1 MSELDED
8 VMSFRIRKER
18 QRRIALGRFVA
29 YLSLVLT
36 VPWIGFF
43 ILFKDWLGLTYAVA
57 FVPIGVAVNV
67 LYNRGYDMVARVGW
81 MIAATF
87 WALIYSIHFT
97 GDAPPEL
104 IFLVYL
110 GLPFLLLS
118 WREERRAMLGTV
130 LVLSLIA
137 SIAFIDYSWSLASH
151 FGWPNSGGYE
161 AMPGIR
167 LGIVACVGILVM
179 MQLGYFAYH
188 AERTSY
194 EVTRAM
200 QDARNAYQA
209 KSRFLAN
216 MSHEIRTPMN
226 GIIGTLE
233 ILEHSGIKPNQQQ
246 PMSTIKESAF
256 SLMRII
262 DDVLDASKIEADKLE
277 VLPSRTELPELVE
290 QVALTL
296 VPLCSTHG
304 VKQRLFIDYD
314 VPVWVNLDGGR
325 VRQILLNVISNAIK
339 YSASGLTDR
348 AGEVGVFIRP
358 APLLNEDDAPSL
370 EIVVTDN
377 GIGMDQDLMDTF
389 CDPFVQGKEAASS
402 KVSGTGLGMSITTRL
417 LSLMK
422 GKLHVSSTKGKGTTI
437 TIQLPYEAVGGT
449 ADLPDLDGLHVVCIG
464 QVNQNLQLGLNGVL
478 GKGGVRMTY
487 LNRYEDLA
495 VSQVKLSERVVFL
508 LLPADPE
515 KQEEVHRAVLAD
527 YPDAALLLCT
537 PDRSQ
542 LLEKLDDKLYVL
554 PVHPMMRSDL
564 FVALEELSGQ
574 DETVNESGDE
584 GRATVKELHPVPAAM
599 EQSPL
604 QGKRILIV
612 DDNAINLHVLKAQL
626 ELLGHHAVTAS
637 GGREALQTWRSE
649 RVDMVI
655 TDCEM
660 PDLSG
665 YAMTRAIR
673 EEERDKGVPHI
684 PIIAL
689 TADIAQGNDRRFLRS
704 GMNDYMLKP
713 VSMPELQLQIERL
726 SEVQPIKASG

>member
-1 MSELDED
+1 MSELEED
-8 VMSFRIRKER
+8 VMSFRMREER
-18 QRRIALGRFVA
+18 RRRIALGRFVA

-36 VPWIGFF
+36 IPWIGFF
-43 ILFKDWLGLTYAVA
+43 IIFQDWLGLSYAAA
-57 FVPIGVAVNV
+57 FVPVGLTVIV
-67 LYNRGYDMVARVGW
+67 LYNRGYDLLARVGW
-81 MIAATF
+81 MVATTF
-87 WALIYSIHFT
+87 WALIYSVHFV

-110 GLPFLLLS
+110 GMPFLLLS
-118 WREERRAMLGTV
+118 WREEQRAMIGTV
-130 LVLSLIA
+130 LVLSLFA
-137 SIAFIDYSWSLASH
+137 SIAFVDFSWSIANH

-161 AMPGIR
+161 VLPGIR
-167 LGIVACVGILVM
+167 LGIVVTVGMLVM

-200 QDARNAYQA
+200 QEARDAYQA

-226 GIIGTLE
+226 GIIGTLD
-233 ILEHSGIKPNQQQ
+233 ILEHSGIKANQQQ
-246 PMSTIKESAF
+246 PMSTIRESAF
-256 SLMRII
+256 SLLRII

-277 VLPSRTELPELVE
+277 VVPSRTELPELVE

-304 VKQRLFIDYD
+304 VRQRLFIDFD

-348 AGEVGVFIRP
+348 AGEVGIFVRP
-358 APLLNEDDAPSL
+358 VPSVTEGEAPSL

-377 GIGMDQDLMDTF
+377 GIGMDQDLVDTF

-417 LSLMK
+417 LTLMK
-422 GKLHVSSTKGKGTTI
+422 GKIDVSSTVGKGTTI
-437 TIQLPYEAVGGT
+437 TIQLPYESVGGK

-464 QVNQNLQLGLNGVL
+464 LVNKNLQQGLNGVL

-487 LNRYEDLA
+487 LSRYEDLA
-495 VSQVKLSERVVFL
+495 RSHVKLGERVVFL
-508 LLPADPE
+508 LLPTDPE
-515 KQEEVHRAVLAD
+515 KQEEVHQAVLAD
-527 YPDAALLLCT
+527 YPDAALLRCT

-542 LLEKLDDKLYVL
+542 LLEKLDDKFYVL

-564 FVALEELSGQ
+564 FTALAELSGQ
-574 DETVNESGDE
+574 DEVADMGGANVE
-584 GRATVKELHPVPAAM
+584 ELRPALAAM
-599 EQSPL
+599 GQNPVR
-604 QGKRILIV
+604 GKRILIV

-626 ELLGHHAVTAS
+626 ELLGHLAVTAS

-673 EEERDKGVPHI
+673 EEEREKGVSHV
-684 PIIAL
+684 PILAL
-689 TADIAQGNDRRFLRS
+689 TADFAQGSDKRFLRS

-713 VSMPELQLQIERL
+713 VSMPDLQRQIERL
-726 SEVQPIKASG
+726 TGPQLVQASG

>member
-1 MSELDED
+1 MSELEDD
-8 VMSFRIRKER
+8 VMSFRMREER
-18 QRRIALGRFVA
+18 RRRIALGRFVA

-36 VPWIGFF
+36 FPWIGFF
-43 ILFKDWLGLTYAVA
+43 LIFQDWLGLSYAAA
-57 FVPIGVAVNV
+57 FVPVGLTVIV
-67 LYNRGYDMVARVGW
+67 LYNRGYDLLARVGW
-81 MIAATF
+81 MVATTF
-87 WALIYSIHFT
+87 WALIYSVHFV

-110 GLPFLLLS
+110 GMPFLLLS
-118 WREERRAMLGTV
+118 WREEQRAMIGTV
-130 LVLSLIA
+130 LVLSLFA
-137 SIAFIDYSWSLASH
+137 SIAFVDFSWSLANH

-161 AMPGIR
+161 ALPGIR
-167 LGIVACVGILVM
+167 LGIVVTVGMLVM

-200 QDARNAYQA
+200 QEARDAYQA

-226 GIIGTLE
+226 GIIGTLD
-233 ILEHSGIKPNQQQ
+233 ILEHSGIKANQQQ
-246 PMSTIKESAF
+246 PMSTIRESAF
-256 SLMRII
+256 SLLRII

-277 VLPSRTELPELVE
+277 VVPSRTELPELVE

-304 VKQRLFIDYD
+304 VRQRLFIDFD

-348 AGEVGVFIRP
+348 AGEVGIFVRP
-358 APLLNEDDAPSL
+358 VPSVTEGEAPIL

-377 GIGMDQDLMDTF
+377 GIGMDQDLVDTF

-417 LSLMK
+417 LTLMK
-422 GKLHVSSTKGKGTTI
+422 GKIDVSSTVGKGTTI
-437 TIQLPYEAVGGT
+437 TIQLPYESVGGK

-464 QVNQNLQLGLNGVL
+464 LVNKNLQQGLNGVL

-487 LNRYEDLA
+487 LSRYEDLA
-495 VSQVKLSERVVFL
+495 RSHVKLGERVVFL
-508 LLPADPE
+508 LLPTDPE
-515 KQEEVHRAVLAD
+515 KQEEVHQAVLAD
-527 YPDAALLLCT
+527 YPDAALLRCT

-542 LLEKLDDKLYVL
+542 LLEKLDDKFYVL

-564 FVALEELSGQ
+564 FTALAELSGQ
-574 DETVNESGDE
+574 DEVADMGGANVE
-584 GRATVKELHPVPAAM
+584 ELRPALAAM
-599 EQSPL
+599 GQNPVR
-604 QGKRILIV
+604 GKRILIV

-626 ELLGHHAVTAS
+626 ELLGHLAVTAS

-673 EEERDKGVPHI
+673 EEEREKGVSHV
-684 PIIAL
+684 PILAL
-689 TADIAQGNDRRFLRS
+689 TADIAQGSDKRFLRS

-713 VSMPELQLQIERL
+713 VSMPDLQRQIERL
-726 SEVQPIKASG
+726 TGPQLAQASG